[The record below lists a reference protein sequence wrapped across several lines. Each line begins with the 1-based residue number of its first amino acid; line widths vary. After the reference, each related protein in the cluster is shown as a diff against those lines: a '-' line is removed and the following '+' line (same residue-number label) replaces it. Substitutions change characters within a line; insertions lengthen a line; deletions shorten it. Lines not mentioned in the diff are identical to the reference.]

1 MRPGAMRKVTYPSMV
16 EIANWNKYCEEQNN
30 KSAISGTG
38 WTLVTCFLRCI
49 RTNLGDGIR

>member
-16 EIANWNKYCEEQNN
+16 EIANWNKYCEEENN